1 MGTHPIFESDFDCL
15 TELKLL
21 KMGKNNGKRKI
32 NYKQVYGGTDSQDIK
47 RCKYSGNSVDP
58 SDKTH
63 GFLMSYRRKCLK
75 QCHREAFSIAKFF
88 TNQVYPDLI
97 DANGDRVVNSALVS
111 EENVEVDIEK
121 QLLAESEASKEDRN
135 DRVFHI
141 YETGVSQSLFMDVR
155 HMDVKAK
162 EILNNMWGTILADK
176 IPENFRVPSHLE
188 RLLPI
193 QKVCVATKEIMI
205 EAIKDVIAKEMPAD
219 VKDYHVMTRA
229 RFHSSLDSQE
239 VKTIVI
245 GVVKEVRPEMNLDWK
260 KFDDVIFVEV
270 LKKNCYIGIFKDW
283 LPRQKYNWQEFHKR
297 KTEKAKEAAK
307 DTEEKE
313 YKSEI
318 RTGEKSDDVSD
329 EEEEEEEI
337 VKIKVDL
344 SEEIIK
350 KPEQLEPENL

>member
-1 MGTHPIFESDFDCL
+1 
-15 TELKLL
+15 
-21 KMGKNNGKRKI
+21 MGKNNGKRKI

-58 SDKTH
+58 TDKTH

-88 TNQVYPDLI
+88 SNQIYPDLI
-97 DANGDRVVNSALVS
+97 DANGDRVVKSVPVL

-121 QLLAESEASKEDRN
+121 QLLAESQASKEERN

-141 YETGVSQSLFMDVR
+141 YETGVSQSLFMDLR
-155 HMDVKAK
+155 HNDMKSK
-162 EILNNMWGTILADK
+162 EILNNMWGKILANEV
-176 IPENFRVPSHLE
+176 PENFRIPSHLE

-193 QKVCVATKEIMI
+193 QKVCVATKEIII
-205 EAIKDVIAKEMPAD
+205 EAIKDVLAKEMPAD

-239 VKTIVI
+239 LKTIVI

-260 KFDDVIFVEV
+260 KTNDVIFVEV

-297 KTEKAKEAAK
+297 KMEKAKEAAK
-307 DTEEKE
+307 EAEAKE
-313 YKSEI
+313 DKSEI
-318 RTGEKSDDVSD
+318 RTDEKSDDLCD
-329 EEEEEEEI
+329 EEEEEI

-350 KPEQLEPENL
+350 SPEQLEADNLS